1 MPVQIIVV
9 IAVAVALILA
19 VPITFFATSAY
30 NKKVAE
36 QKIGSAEEKARG
48 IIDEA
53 VKTAE
58 TKKREALLEAKN
70 DLDKEM
76 K

>member
-36 QKIGSAEEKARG
+36 QKIGSAEEKA
-48 IIDEA
+48 
-53 VKTAE
+53 
-58 TKKREALLEAKN
+58 TKR
-70 DLDKEM
+70 
-76 K
+76 